1 MQLPF
6 YMKWNAARSKR
17 RTLLL
22 YAVAVMITAILAA
35 WLVSGL
41 LSALILLWKLII
53 DVEGRSIVLNT
64 MKTAASTIG
73 IAIAL
78 VGSIFLTWTIAIHRV
93 WKMPNRYR
101 KALDRLRDE
110 RLEHRLESIST
121 LGRIAKLAAKEHW
134 TITNELT
141 TFIQERSPIYQRGKT
156 LIKSAIHEHQAIAS
170 DIQAAL
176 TIIGRKSV
184 WRRLVLRMISKPSNT
199 DDTQIN
205 IGLTNLRQAR
215 LRNANLSEANLYRV
229 NLQEANLHSANLH
242 RANLQGADLK
252 EINLYKANLQRSSLQ
267 GANLQKAFLPNAN
280 LREANLY
287 RANLQWA
294 NLQGANLQ
302 KVSLQEATLRDADLQ
317 AINLQEAFLADA
329 NLQGA
334 NLYKANLRDA
344 NLYRTNLRNVEGLT
358 DEQLSHAKLCM
369 TILPDGTISNRDCEC
384 CYD

>member
-6 YMKWNAARSKR
+6 YLKWNEARSKR
-17 RTLLL
+17 RALLL
-22 YAVAVMITAILAA
+22 YAVVVILTATLAV

-41 LSALILLWKLII
+41 LSVLILLWKLII
-53 DVEGRSIVLNT
+53 DAEGRSIVLNT
-64 MKTAASTIG
+64 TKTAVSTIG
-73 IAIAL
+73 IVTAFI
-78 VGSIFLTWTIAIHRV
+78 GSIFFIWTIAIHRI
-93 WKMPNRYR
+93 WKMPNRYSR
-101 KALDRLRDE
+101 ALDRLRDE
-110 RLEHRLESIST
+110 RLEHRLESIYT

-134 TITNELT
+134 TITKELT
-141 TFIQERSPIYQRGKT
+141 VFIQERSPIYQRGKT
-156 LIKSAIHEHQAIAS
+156 LIKSAIHEQQAIAS

-184 WRRLVLRMISKPSNT
+184 WRRLVLRLISRTSDI
-199 DDTQIN
+199 DDKRIN
-205 IGLTNLRQAR
+205 IGLANLRQAR

-287 RANLQWA
+287 RANLQLA

-302 KVSLQEATLRDADLQ
+302 KVSLQEATLYQADLQ

-334 NLYKANLRDA
+334 NLAKANLREA
-344 NLYRTNLRNVEGLT
+344 NLYRADLRNAEGLT
-358 DEQLSHAKLCM
+358 DEQLSQAKLCM
-369 TILPDGTISNRDCEC
+369 TILPDGSISNRDCEC
-384 CYD
+384 C